1 METPCSIPNQEA
13 KHIVAD
19 DTLPYWDAGKV
30 SHCGLCFY
38 AIYYLLQY
46 LFLNNLSSKI
56 EFKMLFICL
65 FTLFFYFL
73 YVFIWMMVVWG
84 LNFITIKIYDVNK
97 LLLVM

>member
-38 AIYYLLQY
+38 ANY
-46 LFLNNLSSKI
+46 LFLIINLSSI
-56 EFKMLFICL
+56 YYGVYFKNISNEINLLKTFYLFAFL
-65 FTLFFYFL
+65 FLSFFMFMCFY
-73 YVFIWMMVVWG
+73 IMVV
-84 LNFITIKIYDVNK
+84 
-97 LLLVM
+97 

>member
-30 SHCGLCFY
+30 GHCGLCFY
-38 AIYYLLQY
+38 TIYYLLQY

-56 EFKMLFICL
+56 EFKH
-65 FTLFFYFL
+65 FYQNL
-73 YVFIWMMVVWG
+73 
-84 LNFITIKIYDVNK
+84 LN
-97 LLLVM
+97 